1 MHIHFQNI
9 MQRMEGFLR
18 EKKGKNK
25 ILNKE
30 IAAELGL
37 TPDYYAVIKKRDK
50 VPYLSL
56 ALFAQKEHINLN
68 WLLLGSP
75 PKFLS
80 VNPEKMLDQNR
91 TACYNSATPIQK
103 E

>member
-1 MHIHFQNI
+1 MNIHFQNI
-9 MQRMEGFLR
+9 MQRLERVLQ
-18 EKKGKNK
+18 EKNNKTK

-30 IAAELGL
+30 LAAELGL
-37 TPDYYAVIKKRDK
+37 SPDYYAVIKKRDK

-75 PKFLS
+75 PKYLCG
-80 VNPEKMLDQNR
+80 DQKK
-91 TACYNSATPIQK
+91 SA
-103 E
+103 

>member
-1 MHIHFQNI
+1 MY
-9 MQRMEGFLR
+9 RLEDVLR
-18 EKKGKNK
+18 EKSDKPK

-37 TPDYYAVIKKRDK
+37 TADYYAVIKKRDK

-56 ALFAQKEHINLN
+56 ALFAQKKGLNLN

-75 PKFLS
+75 PKFIS
-80 VNPEKMLDQNR
+80 SKKM
-91 TACYNSATPIQK
+91 SA
-103 E
+103 

>member
-1 MHIHFQNI
+1 MDIHFHNI
-9 MQRMEGFLR
+9 MQRLEAVLR
-18 EKKGKNK
+18 EKKNKEK

-30 IAAELGL
+30 LASELGL
-37 TPDYYAVIKKRDK
+37 TPDYYAVIKKRGK

-75 PKFLS
+75 PKRICKGS
-80 VNPEKMLDQNR
+80 PKI
-91 TACYNSATPIQK
+91 P
-103 E
+103 